1 MNNKT
6 DRFQKSANSQYNFK
20 LFLIHPVIAQYCK
33 LNPKKFF
40 PIRTVLLFTV
50 LLPFAVLDSF
60 GKDQKIAHSMTET
73 AQELISSLG
82 PKKTAELVYKFENS
96 SREHWHFFPNWSGRK
111 GIPLSQFSKKQKV
124 IIKELLNLLLTS
136 EAFQEQENIR
146 LIHGLRKD
154 LSDPNNPINLYYLS
168 IFGTPST
175 NTNWGWRFEGHH
187 LSLNCTLVDGKLFS
201 VTPSFWGS
209 SPVRANDRYDHK
221 IEVFEDEQKLSL
233 SFVESLTEGQKI
245 KAELNRTNG
254 PRATPIVSQEDFQN
268 DQGLPFSELNSTQQE
283 LLRRLIFAFAK
294 KYRPE
299 IFEQVDQRKP
309 IIDTSSIRF
318 SYRPTSKPYISFF
331 RILSNEYLIE
341 YDNQGGNHIHAVWR
355 DFDGDFGRDLIKQH
369 LTKEIHR

>member
-1 MNNKT
+1 M
-6 DRFQKSANSQYNFK
+6 
-20 LFLIHPVIAQYCK
+20 
-33 LNPKKFF
+33 NPKKFF
-40 PIRTVLLFTV
+40 PIRTVLLLTV

-82 PKKTAELVYKFENS
+82 PKKTAELIYKFENS

-154 LSDPNNPINLYYLS
+154 LSDPNNPMNLYYLS

-175 NTNWGWRFEGHH
+175 NTTWSWRFEGHH

-209 SPVRANDRYDHK
+209 SPICANDGDDHQ

-233 SFVESLTEGQKI
+233 SLVKSLTEGQKL

-254 PRATPIVSQEDFQN
+254 PLATPKVSREDIQN
-268 DQGLPFSELNSTQQE
+268 DQGFPFLN
-283 LLRRLIFAFAK
+283 LIANNWN
-294 KYRPE
+294 Y
-299 IFEQVDQRKP
+299 
-309 IIDTSSIRF
+309 
-318 SYRPTSKPYISFF
+318 
-331 RILSNEYLIE
+331 
-341 YDNQGGNHIHAVWR
+341 
-355 DFDGDFGRDLIKQH
+355 
-369 LTKEIHR
+369 